1 MRPGFFT
8 KEPFEAN
15 FVLDVAERGLRDML
29 AVTKEFSDPAIS
41 IPDYQVLPRR
51 VSQGVMKERRISVF
65 PRLLLTWTLRWKE

>member
-51 VSQGVMKERRISVF
+51 VSHEGASYFRNF
-65 PRLLLTWTLRWKE
+65 LDFF